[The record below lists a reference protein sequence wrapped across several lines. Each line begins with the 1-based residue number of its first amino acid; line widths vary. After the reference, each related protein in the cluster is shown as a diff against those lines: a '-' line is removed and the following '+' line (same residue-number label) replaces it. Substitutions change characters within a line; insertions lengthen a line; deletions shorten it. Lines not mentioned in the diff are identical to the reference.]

1 MVTDSNLNLT
11 ILQSLQAKNLPGGKV
26 LLTRKLEEAVQKF
39 ESLWPGTITVM
50 MEETTEETDSIDK
63 KIFSRNELPFNLKI
77 VSFDQLTPADFRD
90 QTSLVLA
97 TIGYRQN
104 HISQICQSA
113 GVPCIYVSEYT
124 LQTRKQIIAV
134 NTKNPL
140 LRLRRNLWEHS
151 QEQKQIQ
158 AIQLAQG
165 LQSNGTPTYEAY
177 RAINRAPMLFYD
189 TRISE
194 DMLPTN
200 EELEKRTGRLNE
212 NKPLQLVF
220 SGRLNPMKGADH
232 LLDVAQELKRLQVP
246 FELHISGAG
255 VLEKAMKER
264 IAKEGLHDC
273 VKMREM
279 PDDFKTKFF
288 PFVKENIDLFICCHR
303 QGDPSCTYIETMSC
317 GVPIVGYAN
326 EAFSGMVEDSK
337 AGWVVPMNKPKLLA
351 KKVAELNNNREEIKQ
366 MSLNSLNFAKMHTF
380 DNTFSARIEHMK
392 RIALSEKAVLAEK

>member
-11 ILQSLQAKNLPGGKV
+11 ILQSLKIKNLQNGKV

-50 MEETTEETDSIDK
+50 MEETTEEYDGIDK
-63 KIFSRNELPFNLKI
+63 QIFSRNELPFNLKI
-77 VSFDQLTPADFRD
+77 VSFDQLTPASFRN

-97 TIGYRQN
+97 TLGYRQN

-124 LQTRKQIIAV
+124 LNTRKQIIAV

-140 LRLRRNLWEHS
+140 LRLRRNLWEQS
-151 QEQKQIQ
+151 QEQKQRE
-158 AIQLAQG
+158 ALQLAEG
-165 LQSNGTPTYEAY
+165 LQCNGTPTYEAY
-177 RAINRAPMLFYD
+177 RTFNPDPMLFYD

-200 EELEKRTGRLNE
+200 ADLEKRTHSLDE

-220 SGRLNPMKGADH
+220 SGRLNKMKGADH

-246 FELHISGAG
+246 FVLHISGAG
-255 VLEKAMKER
+255 VLEEMMHDR
-264 IAKEGLHDC
+264 IAREGLHDC
-273 VKMREM
+273 IKMM
-279 PDDFKTKFF
+279 GLPDFKTKFF

-326 EAFSGMVEDSK
+326 EAFAGMVEHSK

-366 MSLNSLNFAKMHTF
+366 MSFNSLNFAQLRTF
-380 DNTFSARIEHMK
+380 EKTFSARIEHMK
-392 RIALSEKAVLAEK
+392 RIALSEKAVLTEK